1 MSILRWIILLASVVF
16 YRVWFPESPPPLGL
30 RLDYELL
37 VIALVALYRGVNTG
51 VIAGLGIGL
60 LSHAADPDMMGWGA
74 LLGTLLG
81 WAVGFLKERLFLE
94 YVLSRWLVLWG
105 VLLVIKLIY
114 ILFAVGLDPGMWVSS
129 IFPAGLGSAGLSA
142 TAGVIISILWDRARP
157 RARAAVDAAS
167 NDEQLL

>member
-1 MSILRWIILLASVVF
+1 MSILRWVILLSSVVF

-37 VIALVALYRGVNTG
+37 AIALVALYRGVNVG
-51 VIAGLGIGL
+51 VVAGWGIGFL
-60 LSHAADPDMMGWGA
+60 AHASDPDMMGWGS
-74 LLGTLLG
+74 LLGALLG
-81 WAVGFLKERLFLE
+81 WAVGLLKERLFLE

-105 VLLVIKLIY
+105 ILLAVKLVY
-114 ILFAVGLDPGMWVSS
+114 ILFAVGLDIGMWMSS

-142 TAGVIISILWDRARP
+142 TVGVVISIVWDRAHP

-167 NDEQLL
+167 GNDQLL